1 MKPTIIETRF
11 VMSKKINIKNYTSTI
26 PFSKSVKRI
35 EELLVSMGAQNINK
49 TYKEGQLYAISF
61 LVEVNGATV
70 PFKLP
75 ARVDQVNAA
84 LRKSYKRITT
94 ASIRSINEQ
103 SERTAWKICS
113 DWVEI
118 QATIIKLQQAE
129 FIEVFLPYVYKIETD
144 QTFFEQLKSKNYKAL
159 LN

>member
-1 MKPTIIETRF
+1 
-11 VMSKKINIKNYTSTI
+11 MSKSFNIKNYTSGV
-26 PFSKSVKRI
+26 PASKSVSRI

-49 TYKEGQLYAISF
+49 SYKDGQLYAISF
-61 LVEVNGATV
+61 LVDVNGNTV

-75 ARVDQVNAA
+75 AKVDQVNAA
-84 LRKSYKRITT
+84 LKKSYKRLTS
-94 ASIRSINEQ
+94 AAIRNINEQ

-129 FIEVFLPYVYKIETD
+129 FIEVFLPYVYKVETD
-144 QTFFEQLKSKNYKAL
+144 QTFFESLKAHNYKAL
-159 LN
+159 LK